1 MYEIE
6 IIKKNGKRVPVEVS
20 SRMLYKEGEPAAV
33 QGTIRDISERKNTQ
47 VILREYS
54 RRLVEAQE
62 MERKKIAREL
72 HDEIGQILTAVRI
85 SLQSMQRTCQ
95 IEDSARIDDSIVVID
110 EALDRVREL
119 SLELRPALLDDLGLA
134 AALRWYLKR
143 YCERTAIQGEVDSN
157 FDDDLRLP
165 RKLETACFRISQ
177 EALTNVARHAEAS
190 QVRIS
195 LDRTEDEFRLNISDD
210 GRGFDAAAVLASA
223 SAESFGLHGIE
234 ERAFGVGGRIEIQSR
249 PGHGTQLIAH
259 FPLRQKRRSNQT

>member
-1 MYEIE
+1 
-6 IIKKNGKRVPVEVS
+6 
-20 SRMLYKEGEPAAV
+20 
-33 QGTIRDISERKNTQ
+33 
-47 VILREYS
+47 
-54 RRLVEAQE
+54 VEAQE

-72 HDEIGQILTAVRI
+72 HDDIGQILTAVRI

-95 IEDSARIDDSIVVID
+95 IADSPRIDDNIVVID

-143 YCERTAIQGEVDSN
+143 YCDRTAIQGEVDSN
-157 FDDDLRLP
+157 FDDDKRLP

-195 LDRTEDEFRLNISDD
+195 LDRTEHEFRLNISDD
-210 GRGFDAAAVLASA
+210 GKGFDADAVFASA

-249 PGHGTQLIAH
+249 PGQGTQLTAH